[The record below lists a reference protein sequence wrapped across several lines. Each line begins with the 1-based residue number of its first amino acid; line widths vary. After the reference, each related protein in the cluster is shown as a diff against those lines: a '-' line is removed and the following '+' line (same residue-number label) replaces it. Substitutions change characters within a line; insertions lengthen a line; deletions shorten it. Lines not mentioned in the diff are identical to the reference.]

1 MIDYMKT
8 DRFLTFA
15 VVATM
20 FAACSNENIPVDET
34 KDAPITVTA
43 GVEGMLT
50 RAGYEDTSVL
60 PATFYLSITQDTEN
74 ASSKYNYTNVLMTK
88 GADNAYTAPASISL
102 LWMGSDRDV
111 AIHAY
116 TTNTESFT
124 VETDQSTTDGVLASD
139 LLGAI
144 TVAENSDI
152 TIADNNISINF
163 RHLLC
168 KLDVTF
174 SWGTEFDNATTKSIK
189 SVVYNGFGTD
199 AVLDRTTATITPGTN
214 AAAITAL
221 IGKTTVDG
229 VEKDM
234 SEAIFAPQVGATPKI
249 VITTSIDNVERV
261 FSLNVTAPTDGFVSG
276 KRYTM
281 GIKIGGTGA
290 EISHVSVKGWTE
302 KPVTGVETEQEA
314 FVYNPATNTY
324 NVYLSRGI
332 QAAIDAAELTG
343 TAENRATVTLLA
355 DMEVEGTPNEYGN
368 IEQDILVDGG
378 VIVLDLNG
386 HTLKT
391 ANTSQNLVY
400 LKNGATLIVDDS
412 SEEKSGKM
420 ITYDK
425 ASNVIKAE
433 NGKLVIN
440 GGTFEGT
447 YVIAGWDNNSTIE
460 IYGGTFIGTND
471 AVYAQSSILTITGGT
486 FTADGHALYF
496 TSNGKP
502 TITGGSFSGGKYD
515 INTSG
520 LTHFLSYNQE
530 TGTGP
535 TFPGG
540 LSIYTKET
548 LGYNL
553 NALLA
558 EGAAYYGADG
568 AKIELDASAA
578 SYNGDVT
585 VKKENE

>member
-1 MIDYMKT
+1 MKT
-8 DRFLTFA
+8 SRLFQMMALSSVIFTLSTFISCDQQEIES
-15 VVATM
+15 
-20 FAACSNENIPVDET
+20 FDSL
-34 KDAPITVTA
+34 KDTPITVIA

-50 RAGYEDTSVL
+50 RAGYEGTSVL
-60 PATFYLSITQDTEN
+60 PETFYLSITQDTED
-74 ASSKYNYTNVLMTK
+74 ATSKYNYTNIPMTK
-88 GADNAYTAPASISL
+88 GSGNAYTSTTNL
-102 LWMGSDRDV
+102 LWKDNNRDV
-111 AIHAY
+111 AVNAY
-116 TTNTESFT
+116 TTDATTFT
-124 VETDQSTTDGVLASD
+124 VQNDQSTTDGVLASD
-139 LLGAI
+139 LLGA
-144 TVAENSDI
+144 VKAAENSDI
-152 TIADNNISINF
+152 SISEDNISINF

-174 SWGTEFDNATTKSIK
+174 SWGTEFSTTTKSIK
-189 SVVYNGFGTD
+189 SVVYNGFGID

-214 AAAITAL
+214 AAAITAFV
-221 IGKTTVDG
+221 GKTTVDG

-249 VITTSIDNVERV
+249 VITTSINNVERV

-290 EISHVSVKGWTE
+290 EISLVSVNDWTE
-302 KPVTGVETEQEA
+302 KPVTDVETEQEA

-324 NVYLSRGI
+324 EVHLSRGM

-343 TAENRATVTLLA
+343 TAENPATVTLLA
-355 DMEVEGTPNEYGN
+355 DMEVEGTPNEYGD

-391 ANTSQNLVY
+391 ANTSDNCLVG
-400 LKNGATLIVDDS
+400 LRNGATLIVDDS

-425 ASNVIKAE
+425 TSDVIFVD

-440 GGTFEGT
+440 DGTFEGT
-447 YVIAGWDNNSTIE
+447 YVIRGMDNNSTIE
-460 IYGGTFIGTND
+460 INGGTFIGTNS
-471 AVYAQSSILTITGGT
+471 AMYAQSSILTITGGT
-486 FTADGHALYF
+486 FTGGSSALYLN
-496 TSNGKP
+496 SRGKP

-515 INTSG
+515 INTAG
-520 LTHFLSYNQE
+520 LTCFLSYNEE
-530 TGTGP
+530 TGEGP

-540 LSIYTKET
+540 LSIAGTSN
-548 LGYNL
+548 NL

-558 EGAAYYGADG
+558 TGAAYYGANG
-568 AKIELDASAA
+568 NQLTLGNDATTCE
-578 SYNGDVT
+578 GDVT
-585 VKKENE
+585 VKIVNE